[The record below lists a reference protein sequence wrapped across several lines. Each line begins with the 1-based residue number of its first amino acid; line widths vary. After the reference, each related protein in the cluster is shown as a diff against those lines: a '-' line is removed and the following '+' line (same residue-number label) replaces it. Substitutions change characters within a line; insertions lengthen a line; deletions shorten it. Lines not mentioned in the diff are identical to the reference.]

1 MGRASEP
8 ERRRPPGPGAHL
20 WRPPQTRELIVGL
33 ALALTLPLAASWLT
47 TEVAVFED
55 FPGLTFL
62 AATVTATLMG
72 RLSAS
77 VVATATSAIL
87 VASNGLLPQAADEE
101 PLVNLLALAFFVS
114 VSAAVAYALVQKDAA
129 SERGGLAAS
138 RIEDLA
144 RELELERNTLQ
155 QVLQQ
160 MPGGVVVAAADGTLM
175 TNERAGQIFNVSIP
189 GGHRLEEYR
198 DMPELAALR
207 AFHPDGTPYPP
218 EEGPLVRALQGEV
231 IRNEIMV
238 VERADGSKVTVQVD
252 AAPIGR
258 SEAGVE
264 GAVATFHDVT
274 ERLAMQA
281 DLARAS
287 ERLRQVQTITDAA
300 LGGLG
305 VDDLVAL
312 LLPKVRDALRTDS
325 ATLLLVDRTGT
336 LLVEHS
342 TVGAESDG
350 AEVPVPIGRG
360 IAGKIAST
368 VAPIVADDLSTY
380 EVERLWLAKEMRSLM
395 GVPLVYRGRV
405 RGVVHVATREP
416 RHFTPDDVHLAELA
430 ANRIAAA
437 LERAAL
443 YDSQASMALELQRS
457 LLPSTLP
464 SIDGVE
470 LAALYRPYSADHE
483 IGGDFYDIFPH
494 GEGTWGVV
502 VGDVSGKGPRAAAIM
517 GLAAHTA
524 RAIARYESKPSAVL
538 TALNEVLLRE
548 ERVNEEQFC
557 TACDL
562 RLKTDHDRL
571 RITLCSAGHP
581 LPMLMRADGSVEQVG
596 EPGTLL
602 GSFDD
607 PELHDVML
615 DLGPGDALVAYTDG
629 LVERRESGLQ
639 DGQRDLAELL
649 SSCHGFTADGIVTL
663 IEHALVDAA
672 DIEDDV
678 AVFVIRKT

>member
-1 MGRASEP
+1 MGGASEDR
-8 ERRRPPGPGAHL
+8 ERPGLGAHL
-20 WRPPQTRELIVGL
+20 WRPPKTRDQFVGLGL
-33 ALALTLPLAASWLT
+33 ALILPLAASWLAS
-47 TEVAVFED
+47 EIAGFKS

-62 AATVTATLMG
+62 AATVTATLVG

-77 VVATATSAIL
+77 AVATVASAIL

-101 PLVNLLALAFFVS
+101 PLVSLLALAFFVS
-114 VSAAVAYALVQKDAA
+114 VSAAVAYALAQKDAA
-129 SERGGLAAS
+129 SDRGGLASS

-155 QVLQQ
+155 QVFQQ
-160 MPGGVVVAAADGTLM
+160 MPGGVVVAAADGTVM

-218 EEGPLVRALQGEV
+218 EEGPLLRALQGEV
-231 IRNEIMV
+231 VLDETMV
-238 VERADGSKVTVQVD
+238 VERADGSTVTVQVD

-258 SEAGVE
+258 SEAGPE

-305 VDDLVAL
+305 VDDLVEL
-312 LLPKVRDALRTDS
+312 LLPKVRDALGADS

-336 LLVEHS
+336 QLIEHS
-342 TVGAESDG
+342 TVGAETDG
-350 AEVPVPIGRG
+350 ADVPVPIGRG
-360 IAGKIAST
+360 IAGRIAST
-368 VAPIVADDLSTY
+368 VAPIVADDLSMH
-380 EVERLWLAKEMRSLM
+380 EVERKWLAHQMRSLM

-430 ANRIAAA
+430 ASRIAAA

-443 YDSQASMALELQRS
+443 YDSQASMARELQRS
-457 LLPSTLP
+457 LLPSRLP
-464 SIDGVE
+464 VIDGVE
-470 LAALYRPYSADHE
+470 LAALYRPYSAEHE

-517 GLAAHTA
+517 GLAAHTV

-538 TALNEVLLRE
+538 TALNDVLLRE

-557 TACDL
+557 TACDV
-562 RLKTDHDRL
+562 RLKTDRDHL
-571 RITLCSAGHP
+571 RVTLCSAGHP
-581 LPMLMRADGSVEQVG
+581 LPMVVRADGSVAQVG

-602 GSFDD
+602 GSFHD
-607 PELHDVML
+607 PELRDVTL
-615 DLGPGDALVAYTDG
+615 DLAPGDALIAYTDG
-629 LVERRESGLQ
+629 LVERRESGLH
-639 DGQRDLAELL
+639 DGQRDLADLL
-649 SSCHGFTADGIVTL
+649 ARCGGFTADGIVTL
-663 IEHALVDAA
+663 IERELIDAA
-672 DIEDDV
+672 TIEDDV